1 MYVGGN
7 PYVRITITRLG
18 VCNIILTCIIY
29 YNLCLLVSVTCR
41 RDTQTILHCQFKG
54 GWVGGGGGGGRLNAP
69 MSFQNQATNIIYIQ
83 WLQHNIHTYIIV
95 MILYTYISH
104 RWNHERSNEPQ
115 WG

>member
-1 MYVGGN
+1 MIHRQYCIANLRAGGLVVG
-7 PYVRITITRLG
+7 V
-18 VCNIILTCIIY
+18 
-29 YNLCLLVSVTCR
+29 
-41 RDTQTILHCQFKG
+41 
-54 GWVGGGGGGGRLNAP
+54 GRLNAP

-104 RWNHERSNEPQ
+104 RWDHERSNEPQ